1 MFDKRD
7 TLHGAGLQAGVL
19 AWLNI
24 NILQTESSLAN
35 IIRILALSKS
45 KKISSLHKIL
55 WRIKTKIGE
64 GGYLHQFPR

>member
-7 TLHGAGLQAGVL
+7 TLHGAGLYAGVL

-35 IIRILALSKS
+35 IFRILALSKKFS
-45 KKISSLHKIL
+45 IL

>member
-35 IIRILALSKS
+35 IIRIFAFS
-45 KKISSLHKIL
+45 KKVSTSLHL
-55 WRIKTKIGE
+55 VWRIKIRIGE
-64 GGYLHQFPR
+64 GG

>member
-7 TLHGAGLQAGVL
+7 TQHGAGLQAGVL

-35 IIRILALSKS
+35 IFIILAFS
-45 KKISSLHKIL
+45 KKVSSLHKLL